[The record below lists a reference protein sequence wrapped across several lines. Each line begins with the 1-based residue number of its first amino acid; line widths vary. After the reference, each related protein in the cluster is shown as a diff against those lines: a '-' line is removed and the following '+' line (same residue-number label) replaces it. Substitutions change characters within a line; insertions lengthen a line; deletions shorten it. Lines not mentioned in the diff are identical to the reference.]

1 MTRAVKIEEDV
12 SEVSS
17 SSHGVTVHVQSRLV
31 SSSPVQS
38 LCDSAAT
45 TTSTSTS
52 TLKRDDS
59 RQHSTAQHAQLASR
73 SRLSHILLTYLP
85 LLCARLP
92 SLAWHGSRADFR
104 AELQSRASEQSRDT
118 VQYEQ
123 SRSVHSNSSS
133 SSSR

>member
-85 LLCARLP
+85 LLCARLL
-92 SLAWHGSRADFR
+92 SLAWHGSRADR
-104 AELQSRASEQSRDT
+104 LQSRASEQSRDT